1 MSFSPLGSACAY
13 AVSSVAIIL
22 VNKTTFELGFNSPLI
37 LTVLHLAAG
46 LFGLVAFKIDIS
58 PIDLASAV
66 RIIPLSLLFA
76 ANIYLGTLA
85 LSSTDVSMFTALR
98 RLSIVFVV
106 AFEWRILRKIPNA
119 PTIVSISVMSMGA
132 VMAGLSDIGSDAH
145 AYSLVFLNNLCT
157 ALYFCLVK
165 LSLSGSDVK
174 LNDIS
179 LLYYNS
185 LFSLPLLVM
194 VAFATGQHHV
204 IYSPLWSSGTFVAT
218 IALGSALAFAVN
230 LFSFRCTQ
238 LNSALT
244 TCVTGQMKN
253 IGTSLFGHILFHRK
267 ASSTGSTQV

>member
-1 MSFSPLGSACAY
+1 MSSSPLGSACSY

-22 VNKTTFELGFNSPLI
+22 VNKSTFELGLTSPLF
-37 LTVLHLAAG
+37 LTALHLAAG
-46 LFGLVAFKIDIS
+46 LFGLVFFKIEIS
-58 PIDLASAV
+58 PIDLASAA

-106 AFEWRILRKIPNA
+106 GFEWQFLRKRPTA
-119 PTIVSISVMSMGA
+119 PTIVSIAVMSIGA
-132 VMAGLSDIGSDAH
+132 LVAGLSDIGSDAH

-165 LSLSGSDVK
+165 LVLSGSDLK

-185 LFSLPLLVM
+185 LFSLPLLAM
-194 VAFATGQHHV
+194 VAFATGQLSV
-204 IYSPLWSSGTFVAT
+204 IHSPLWSSGMFVAT

-253 IGTSLFGHILFHRK
+253 IGTSLFGHILFRSK
-267 ASSTGSTQV
+267 VSSTGSTQV